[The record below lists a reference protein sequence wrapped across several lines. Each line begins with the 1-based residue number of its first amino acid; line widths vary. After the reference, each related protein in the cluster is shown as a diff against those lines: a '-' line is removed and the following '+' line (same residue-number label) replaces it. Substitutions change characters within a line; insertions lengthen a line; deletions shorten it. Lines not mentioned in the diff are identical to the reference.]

1 MFKMG
6 ATITLL
12 QYCRRVLCSS
22 CCYCI
27 LQIDGT
33 SPTLNLTIN
42 QALLDTG
49 IVALQLGKSDLGSGV
64 ASVDV
69 YELIGT

>member
-1 MFKMG
+1 MLY
-6 ATITLL
+6 I
-12 QYCRRVLCSS
+12 YS